1 MIIRQADLESQ
12 LIQTVRDLAEEFSYT
27 QAQVIE
33 IVEETYKD
41 MLAETTR
48 QVYGF
53 RKENG

>member
-41 MLAETTR
+41 MLAETAR
-48 QVYGF
+48 QVYG
-53 RKENG
+53 KENG